1 MFPAAEGIVHYRAST
16 MRAWINRYP
25 CSRKHV
31 TQQRAIITHYCY
43 LPKFFLYIYIYKL
56 LFFFCKWKIILGSSV
71 LPRMQLYVKHVK
83 KTPF

>member
-25 CSRKHV
+25 CIRKHV

-43 LPKFFLYIYIYKL
+43 LPTIYDHE
-56 LFFFCKWKIILGSSV
+56 FD
-71 LPRMQLYVKHVK
+71 
-83 KTPF
+83 